1 MQSSPVPVPTT
12 QRAIVQGSAG
22 QPTIAEN
29 IPIPTLRPGTL
40 LIKTVA
46 VALNPSDNKMGAAFP
61 CPGAVIGMDF
71 AGQIVDMKPAEGA
84 ETPDPDFRVGDM
96 VCGVVH
102 GSNPGDPTTGSLAEY
117 VRAPADLVLRVPEG
131 FPLEQAA
138 ALGTP
143 LLTSCVA
150 LWSSLAITAMPESPL
165 AKPAPVLVYGGST
178 TCGTMA
184 IQLLKTIGYDP
195 VATCSSRN
203 FDMVK
208 SYGASA
214 VFDYTSN
221 DLGRNIKTHTGGRLR
236 HALDCIADQASTTC
250 CYASLGRPGGRYAY
264 LESSP
269 KEWKTREAV
278 KPDFALA
285 YEAFGR
291 EVKLDGEY
299 GRPASPAKHEMAVK
313 VFRSFQKL
321 LDEGKVRAH
330 PTEVVGHGFESII
343 EGLRKLK
350 SGAVSG
356 KRLVVWIE

>member
-1 MQSSPVPVPTT
+1 MQSSTPLPAS
-12 QRAIVQGSAG
+12 QRAIVQGPAG

-29 IPIPTLRPGTL
+29 VPLPVLRPGTL
-40 LIKTVA
+40 LIKAVA
-46 VALNPSDNKMGAAFP
+46 VSLNPSDNKMGAAFP

-71 AGQIVDMKPAEGA
+71 AGRIVDIQPAEGS
-84 ETPDPDFRVGDM
+84 EPSSSDLRVGDM

-102 GSNPGDPTTGSLAEY
+102 GSNPGDPTTGSFAEY
-117 VRAPADLVLRVPEG
+117 VRAPADLVLRVPEN
-131 FPLEQAA
+131 FPVEQAVA
-138 ALGTP
+138 FGTP
-143 LLTSCVA
+143 LLTSSIA
-150 LWSSLAITAMPESPL
+150 IWSSLAITALPESPI

-195 VATCSSRN
+195 IATSSSRN
-203 FDMVK
+203 FDLVK

-214 VFDYTSN
+214 VFEYTST
-221 DLGRNIKTHTGGRLR
+221 DLGSDIKKHTGGRLR
-236 HALDCIADQASTTC
+236 HALDCIADQTSTTC

-285 YEAFGR
+285 YEAFGP

-299 GRPASPAKHEMAVK
+299 GRPASPEKHELAVK
-313 VFRSFQKL
+313 IFKEFQKL
-321 LDEGKVRAH
+321 LDGGKVKAH
-330 PTEVVGHGFESII
+330 PIEVVGHGFESILD
-343 EGLRKLK
+343 GLRRLK

-356 KRLVVWIE
+356 KRLIVWIE

>member
-1 MQSSPVPVPTT
+1 MQPPAPIPAT
-12 QRAIVQGSAG
+12 QRAIIQGPAG
-22 QPTIAEN
+22 QPTIAN
-29 IPIPTLRPGTL
+29 DVPTPVLRPGTV
-40 LIKTVA
+40 LIKTIA
-46 VALNPSDNKMGAAFP
+46 VSLNPSDNKMGAAFP

-71 AGQIVDMKPAEGA
+71 LGRIVDIKPAEGV
-84 ETPDPDFRVGDM
+84 ESPSSDLRLDDM

-102 GSNPGDPTTGSLAEY
+102 GSNPGDPTTGSFAEY
-117 VRAPADLVLRVPEG
+117 VRAQTDLVLRVPEN
-131 FPLEQAA
+131 FPLEQAV

-150 LWSSLAITAMPESPL
+150 LWSSLAITALPESPL
-165 AKPAPVLVYGGST
+165 AKPVPVLVYGGST

-184 IQLLKTIGYDP
+184 IQLLKILGYDP

-214 VFDYTSN
+214 VFDYTAT
-221 DLGRNIKTHTGGRLR
+221 DLGHAIKTHTGGRLR

-264 LESSP
+264 LEASP

-278 KPDFALA
+278 KADFALA
-285 YEAFGR
+285 YEAFGH

-299 GRPASPAKHEMAVK
+299 GRPASPEKHETAAK
-313 VFRSFQKL
+313 IFRAFQKL
-321 LDEGKVRAH
+321 LDEGKVKGH
-330 PTEVVGHGFESII
+330 PTEVVGHGFESIL
-343 EGLRKLK
+343 EGLRRLK
-350 SGAVSG
+350 SGSVSG

>member
-1 MQSSPVPVPTT
+1 MQSPASIPAS
-12 QRAIVQGSAG
+12 QRAIIQGPAG

-46 VALNPSDNKMGAAFP
+46 VSLNPSDNKMGAAFP

-71 AGQIVDMKPAEGA
+71 AGRIVDIAPAGDE
-84 ETPDPDFRVGDM
+84 ETPSSNLRIGDM

-102 GSNPGDPTTGSLAEY
+102 GSNPGDPTTGSFAEY
-117 VRAPADLVLRVPEG
+117 IRAPADLVLRVPEN
-131 FPLEQAA
+131 FPLEQAVA
-138 ALGTP
+138 FGTP
-143 LLTSCVA
+143 LLTNCVA
-150 LWSSLAITAMPESPL
+150 LWSSLAITALPESPL

-184 IQLLKTIGYDP
+184 IQLLKFIGYDP

-203 FDMVK
+203 FDLVK

-214 VFDYTSN
+214 VFDYTST
-221 DLGRNIKTHTGGRLR
+221 DLGSTIKAHTGGRLR

-264 LESSP
+264 LEASP

-278 KPDFALA
+278 KADFALA
-285 YEAFGR
+285 YEAFGP
-291 EVKLDGEY
+291 EVKLEGEY
-299 GRPASPAKHEMAVK
+299 GRPASPEKHETAVK
-313 VFRSFQKL
+313 IFRAFQKL

-330 PTEVVGHGFESII
+330 PTEVVGHGFESIL
-343 EGLRKLK
+343 EGLRRLK
-350 SGAVSG
+350 SGSVSG